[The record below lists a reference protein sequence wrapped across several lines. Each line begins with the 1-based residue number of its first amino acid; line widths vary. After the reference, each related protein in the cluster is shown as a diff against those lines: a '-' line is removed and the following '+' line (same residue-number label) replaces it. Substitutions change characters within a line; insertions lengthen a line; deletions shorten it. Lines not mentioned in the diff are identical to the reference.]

1 MKKRAV
7 LICILLLFTCCFVW
21 ACKEPAVDTEQPS
34 INTEQ
39 TEEVYY
45 TVTYETVDGGSID
58 GELVQTIIAGEKSTE
73 VTAVAA
79 DGYAFCGWSDGVL
92 TANRT
97 DEAVD
102 NVTISP
108 IFKKI
113 YTVTFTG
120 VCDGITLYEEK
131 TDIID
136 GEETTVEVKDVLGYV
151 FNGFSDGEKENSRT
165 IVVTADTELQATY
178 KIESL
183 ELPIFNIVT
192 ENMQAVTS
200 KETYLNSSITLFN
213 TDEEYCFSDVSA
225 GIRGRGNFTWGAE
238 KKPYRIKFDK
248 KTELFGCGYKQKS
261 WVLLAN
267 YYDKSLSRNYIAYE
281 LSKRFDGI
289 AFSSMHIPVEVYLNG
304 EYLGV
309 YLLCDQM
316 QTGKGRVDIS
326 EDYEENGADTGYL
339 LEFDGYAEREGVEN
353 KDYFK
358 IVSEDF
364 GETLYK
370 IKTPDTDEKA
380 YKENPEP
387 YVSYIK
393 NYIETCMTVLE
404 NGDWDNVNDYIDVES
419 FVDTYIIQELLC
431 NLDVDWSSFYLY
443 KEKGGKLYAGP
454 IWDLDMS
461 SGNCN
466 TLGVGISP
474 DRELVVSML
483 NSWYKALMNYSEFK
497 SLVKE
502 KLTVTYKQKIL
513 DTIELLDCDN
523 ENGIYRKGE
532 KALLRNFEKYKILGT
547 YTWPNPHSVAII
559 DTVDGQIEYL
569 RRWLLLRYYYL
580 VECYNI

>member
-1 MKKRAV
+1 MKKRTF

-21 ACKEPAVDTEQPS
+21 ACKEPVDGA
-34 INTEQ
+34 EQ
-39 TEEVYY
+39 TEEIYY
-45 TVTYETVDGGSID
+45 TVTYKTVDGGRID
-58 GELVQTIIAGEKSTE
+58 GELVQTIIAGEKSAE

-97 DEAVD
+97 DEATND
-102 NVTISP
+102 ITISP

-131 TDIID
+131 TDIVD
-136 GEETTVEVKDVLGYV
+136 GEEAAVQAKDVLGYV
-151 FNGFSDGEKENSRT
+151 FNGFSDGKTEKNQTFTVSS
-165 IVVTADTELQATY
+165 DTEISALY
-178 KIESL
+178 EIEAL

-200 KETYLNSSITLFN
+200 KETYLKSSITLFN
-213 TDEEYCFSDVSA
+213 TDEEYCFVDVAA
-225 GIRGRGNFTWGAE
+225 GIRGRGNSTWLAE

-281 LSKRFDGI
+281 LSKQFDGI
-289 AFSSMHIPVEVYLNG
+289 AFSSVHIPVEVYLNG

-316 QTGKGRVDIS
+316 QTGKDRVDIS

-339 LEFDGYAEREGVEN
+339 LEMDGRAASEGVEN
-353 KDYFK
+353 VDYFT
-358 IVSEDF
+358 VDNSVF
-364 GETLYK
+364 GGGNMYA
-370 IKTPDTDEKA
+370 IKTPDTDEEA
-380 YKENPEP
+380 YKENSEL
-387 YVSYIK
+387 YVFYIKSYI
-393 NYIETCMTVLE
+393 EDCMAALE
-404 NGDWDNVNDYIDVES
+404 RGDWEEVNAYIDVES
-419 FVDTYIIQELLC
+419 FVDTYIIQELFA
-431 NLDVDWSSFYLY
+431 DVDAWWLSFYLY
-443 KEKGGKLYAGP
+443 KDKGGKLYAGP
-454 IWDLDMS
+454 VWDFDIAG
-461 SGNCN
+461 GNCDY
-466 TLGVGISP
+466 GVINP
-474 DRELVVSML
+474 DGALWIATQ
-483 NSWYKALMNYSEFK
+483 NCWYKALMNYSEFK
-497 SLVKE
+497 LLIKE

-513 DTIELLDCDN
+513 DTIALLGCDN
-523 ENGIYRKGE
+523 ENGIYKQSE
-532 KALLRNFEKYKILGT
+532 KAMLRNFEKYKILGT

-569 RRWLLLRYYYL
+569 RKWLLLRYYYL
-580 VECYNI
+580 TECYNV